1 MEKIKQFTE
10 VKYTKFDKII
20 DFWIRFGLIILAII
34 LAPIILLYVLI
45 VKLFS

>member
-1 MEKIKQFTE
+1 MQ
-10 VKYTKFDKII
+10 VKYTRVDKII